1 MQAHHHAHGSGIAAP
16 ESVHADPDD
25 LAPMGAAGAAP
36 GGLSPAPNDEAPG
49 VMAEGFRDQETA
61 NNSDFAAT
69 QVAEQDK
76 AFSSARANLAISG
89 WTLHIVDGGGSA
101 AYWVSRWGQSRTLP
115 DRHALAQFMKQV
127 GCKP

>member
-1 MQAHHHAHGSGIAAP
+1 MQADHHAHGAGSAAP
-16 ESVHADPDD
+16 ETLHADPDD
-25 LAPMGAAGAAP
+25 LASLGAAAAAP

-61 NNSDFAAT
+61 DSLNSAAAHI
-69 QVAEQDK
+69 AEQDK
-76 AFSSARANLAISG
+76 EFSTARAKLAIAG
-89 WTLHIVDGGGSA
+89 WTLHIVDGGGAA